1 MASKLTCPHQPA
13 SRWSHAWYGTIHEDE
28 QSVLPTELDTTSH
41 PRHLAVEMDKL
52 TVRYIGRGNHS
63 HDVGA
68 VRTNSPCPPRSLLYY
83 YEVTV
88 VDAGLRG
95 SIAVGLADE
104 SYPLN
109 RHPGWE
115 SHSYAYHG
123 EDGRRYHDSEKG
135 EASPIHFF
143 LFPPPI
149 HFFLFSPHIPPTCH
163 PPPPHFVP
171 PRHRQLFLC
180 LQAYGPPY
188 ASGDVIGCGLFMSS
202 GDVFFTRNGTWLG
215 IAYR

>member
-28 QSVLPTELDTTSH
+28 PSVLPTELDTTSH

-95 SIAVGLADE
+95 SIAVGLTDE
-104 SYPLN
+104 TCAP
-109 RHPGWE
+109 
-115 SHSYAYHG
+115 
-123 EDGRRYHDSEKG
+123 
-135 EASPIHFF
+135 F
-143 LFPPPI
+143 L
-149 HFFLFSPHIPPTCH
+149 
-163 PPPPHFVP
+163 
-171 PRHRQLFLC
+171 
-180 LQAYGPPY
+180 
-188 ASGDVIGCGLFMSS
+188 ASGRDTGRVCLEAHQCLS
-202 GDVFFTRNGTWLG
+202 TLG
-215 IAYR
+215 S

>member
-28 QSVLPTELDTTSH
+28 PSVLPTELDTTSH

-123 EDGRRYHDSEKG
+123 EDGR
-135 EASPIHFF
+135 
-143 LFPPPI
+143 
-149 HFFLFSPHIPPTCH
+149 
-163 PPPPHFVP
+163 
-171 PRHRQLFLC
+171 
-180 LQAYGPPY
+180 
-188 ASGDVIGCGLFMSS
+188 
-202 GDVFFTRNGTWLG
+202 
-215 IAYR
+215 